1 MRDPMVRSMLGVLVI
16 AGTLVGCASSPQG
29 GGVQVV
35 DRNQRDKVTSGQY
48 IVRRGDTLWSIA
60 FRFGWDWRELAR
72 VNGIQP
78 PHVIYP
84 GQKIRFDGGASR
96 VPAAPRPA
104 PQPAST
110 CANQPGGSG
119 HAGAAS
125 ACHYHTRQLATCRS
139 AGKHSGYAG
148 CPLGKRLA

>member
-1 MRDPMVRSMLGVLVI
+1 MRLTAVPRWMRDPMVRSMLGVLVI

-35 DRNQRDKVTSGQY
+35 GRNQRDKVTSGQY

-96 VPAAPRPA
+96 VVSAAPRPA
-104 PQPAST
+104 PR
-110 CANQPGGSG
+110 CATS
-119 HAGAAS
+119 
-125 ACHYHTRQLATCRS
+125 
-139 AGKHSGYAG
+139 
-148 CPLGKRLA
+148 